1 MGVEARKYGE
11 FSQPSITGVN
21 LIDTADISHKSWE
34 ITKWWMVG
42 YKAEQLMDMIFLD
55 ELQV

>member
-55 ELQV
+55 EL